1 MSPGQSHPVAPG
13 SPAAGQCRTACAPHP
28 WDVLRTPPG
37 IQPQDCKKKGWN
49 RRFAPFVAHLAT
61 PSPLVDRMGGGAAAA
76 AAGEGLP
83 SPGVGGRGPPLGS
96 PQQRAARSAG
106 GSRAAASMQPPSGGP
121 FKGSAAEITC
131 VFIQLIQVIHR
142 VLLVEE
148 R

>member
-1 MSPGQSHPVAPG
+1 MPVKVFHVKHNLQSDT
-13 SPAAGQCRTACAPHP
+13 SHP

-49 RRFAPFVAHLAT
+49 RRFAPFPAHLAT

-96 PQQRAARSAG
+96 PQKRAARSAG
-106 GSRAAASMQPPSGGP
+106 GAAKRLQCRPPLGGL
-121 FKGSAAEITC
+121 FKLSTGVVCARGLEKD
-131 VFIQLIQVIHR
+131 
-142 VLLVEE
+142 
-148 R
+148 